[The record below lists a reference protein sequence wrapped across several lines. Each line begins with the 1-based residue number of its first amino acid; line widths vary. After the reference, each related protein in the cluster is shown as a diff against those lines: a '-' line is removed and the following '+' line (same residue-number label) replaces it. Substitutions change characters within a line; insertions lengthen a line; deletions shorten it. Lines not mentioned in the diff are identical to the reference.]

1 MDKETKLQWVYVIDL
16 ESQGSWTIQLRLL
29 GKSLQ
34 EVLEQVAKTT
44 HRNWA
49 VTKVERTTWIT
60 NLKDIAGEP
69 RTRTTEVG

>member
-1 MDKETKLQWVYVIDL
+1 MDKETKLQRVYVIDL

-34 EVLEQVAKTT
+34 EVLDQVAKTT
-44 HRNWA
+44 YRNWA

-60 NLKDIAGEP
+60 NLQSVKGEP